1 MNAKGITS
9 IRTLKLTSKILVSI
23 TLLSSMAVL
32 PLTTAT
38 AAGEVLEQDVP
49 EASIIPGGFRT
60 PYQFHQFVAPTSGTW
75 NLVGAWNFNKGANPY
90 AAPNYDRS
98 CSLAN
103 NSTNSNNVAPTTGT
117 TAQNAAAANS
127 TNNSWIAGSVDL
139 KFNALVGY
147 GDGVSNLVL
156 RKRIDN
162 TGSSNSD
169 SGIDTGIKLSA
180 TIEGEGTDANALEA
194 SGCTHNARSADYYG
208 LSNPPISDTTNK
220 SNTSRR
226 TTETLGGV
234 AFLVPEEYFAVYRK
248 NGATWT
254 NTFSGLDPNTKY
266 RFQFI
271 HNGIG
276 NLKEEVTSSASI
288 NNGTPVADSTNL
300 VDLTTDPVTGAAV
313 DARNYRKNRITVTV
327 LGYDTFSLTRKFT
340 GITAVETARDSMVL
354 NGFTIYEEAKTATTT
369 TLSVSNSTPVVGDS
383 VTLSATVSPT
393 ATGTVTFK
401 DSSNNTLCTT
411 SALSSSTASCTWTNT
426 SPGIKTIRAIYSGSP
441 TLATSTSS
449 TSNVTWL
456 DKFVTTFN
464 ATTNGGTAISPLT
477 EDFIEGGTALTLPT
491 PAART
496 GFTASGWYTTA
507 STGGSKVGDAGDSYT
522 PTVTRTLYFRWSANS
537 YTVTYDANT
546 GTGTMA
552 TQTITAGTEFELAVN
567 TFEKTDFL
575 FDGWYENSGST
586 GTRYSAGGLVTLYAN
601 KTYYA
606 KWSAAPRAITYL
618 ANGASGTVPTQSAKN
633 ESETFTVASDTG
645 LTRTGYDFA
654 GWSNGATTY
663 AAGDTYTV
671 AAANVTLTA
680 QWTAQV
686 YTVTYN
692 GNNATSGA
700 ASRSSD
706 SFTYG
711 GSAIALPTAGTLV
724 RTGYTFAGWSV
735 IADGTAIAGNYTST
749 QSITLYAKWS
759 ADTYTISYN
768 INGGS
773 GSAPAS
779 STYTTGGSTF
789 ALPDT
794 TGFSKTGYNF
804 GGWSTTTTGSALSGA
819 QTSTSTKTLYAVW
832 TVKSITATYAKGT
845 ASAST
850 FTTFPTTATGNYG
863 TTITLDSTLD
873 TSVDIGGTTF
883 VFQGWSDGT
892 STYQKGDTYLLGATD
907 VTLTAQWVA
916 IYGVR
921 YTLNGGIAAAGDFA
935 YDAQCTV
942 GDNYCINGQV
952 ITSNATPT
960 RTGYTFTGWKDQSN
974 NSIAQAA
981 SFTVSAGTYLLYAQW
996 TAISR
1001 AVTYELNG
1009 GSGSA
1014 PTETSKTIN
1023 QSFSIATAPTRSG
1036 YTFTGW
1042 SDGTLVYGPGASYL
1056 VGTSAITL
1064 TAQWSAISYSI
1075 TYDTNLGTST
1085 TPTQSNLNISGT
1097 FEVAAAPTRVG
1108 YTFVK
1113 WNDGVADFNPGATYT
1128 MGAANVVLT
1137 ASWSATALTVTYA
1150 LNGGTST
1157 LPTTGTKTIGTTFT
1171 LASAATYTGRNF
1183 LGWNDG
1189 STTYGA
1195 GVSYTIGSSNI
1206 TLTAQWSGVLVTV
1219 TYLDGGADSGTVPT
1233 EVERESGRSF
1243 VVKAHT
1249 INSLAKSGS
1258 TFAGWSDG
1266 SAIYQAAASYVP
1278 GNSPITLTATWNRN
1292 SLSVTYVAGG
1302 GTGTVPTQDDVAR
1315 AGSFVIAAGTG
1326 LEKTSYTFGGWSDGS
1341 TTYAAGVTYSN
1352 ISTDVTLT
1360 AIWSAVSSGGG
1371 GGGTRYAEAPKVV
1384 ENLISIEFSKEG
1396 FSNKISWR
1404 NVPAVTVIV
1413 TNYGGTKS
1421 LYENIST
1428 GFEVPNPK
1436 PGESK
1441 EITIVSV
1448 EDQKI
1453 VYDTRTIYQAP
1464 LPVQSLVIKQVASK
1478 TLTATWKPSSTVQG
1492 YKIIITPTVGAPI
1505 VIETKDPQFK
1515 VQTAPGQKYSF
1526 NVVAIGAGGLEAS
1539 ALNKVASVSM
1549 GKVVTSLLEVSQP
1562 ISMKS
1567 FNAAATNKLKTF
1579 AATLEPVSSILCT
1592 GSTATKTGA
1601 KSALSAASRA
1611 CAELQRA
1618 NPEVFVKAISKVTPV
1633 RSNAKLKGNY
1643 VVDISIVIKP
1653 VA

>member
-1 MNAKGITS
+1 MNPYT
-9 IRTLKLTSKILVSI
+9 RKLVTKLLPPIL
-23 TLLSSMAVL
+23 LLSGLVVL
-32 PLTTAT
+32 PTVTSTQRALAD
-38 AAGEVLEQDVP
+38 GEVLTQVTE
-49 EASIIPGGFRT
+49 PGYSVGGRA
-60 PYQFHQFVAPTSGTW
+60 PYSHYSLLAPTEGTW
-75 NLVGAWNFNKGANPY
+75 NLVGAWNFNNATRN
-90 AAPNYDRS
+90 ATSPNYNS
-98 CSLAN
+98 NCTGAN
-103 NSTNSNNVAPTTGT
+103 NSDGNGGGPVANTWGSGD
-117 TAQNAAAANS
+117 TA
-127 TNNSWIAGSVDL
+127 L
-139 KFNALVGY
+139 RFNALAGY
-147 GDGVSNLVL
+147 GHGVSNMVL
-156 RKRIDN
+156 RKRVD
-162 TGSSNSD
+162 D
-169 SGIDTGIKLSA
+169 SGTSNENSGTDTGIRLSVSI
-180 TIEGEGTDANALEA
+180 TGSKHGA
-194 SGCTHNARSADYYG
+194 SSNTGGCFPVYELADYYG
-208 LSNPPISDTTNK
+208 GQTNTQAPFRR
-220 SNTSRR
+220 STRVEDGPTYIYPENYFVVSRSQNA
-226 TTETLGGV
+226 L
-234 AFLVPEEYFAVYRK
+234 
-248 NGATWT
+248 WT
-254 NTFSGLDPNTKY
+254 NTFSNLDPNTKY
-266 RFQFI
+266 RFQFVLASTQI
-271 HNGIG
+271 YDEQI
-276 NLKEEVTSSASI
+276 TSTGSL
-288 NNGTPVADSTNL
+288 NNGTPVSVTQRDT
-300 VDLTTDPVTGAAV
+300 VDVSNAEGGYLSI
-313 DARNYRKNRITVTV
+313 RRNRITVTV
-327 LGYDTFSLTRKFT
+327 SGYDTYTFTRDWLYRDDS
-340 GITAVETARDSMVL
+340 GISKGSVL
-354 NGFTIYEEAKTATTT
+354 NAFTIYEEAKTATTT
-369 TLSVSNSTPVVGDS
+369 TQTVSNANPAVGDT
-383 VTLSATVSPT
+383 VTLSASVSPT

-401 DSSNNTLCTT
+401 DSSDNTLCTT
-411 SALSSSTASCTWTNT
+411 SALSSSTASCSWTNN
-426 SPGIKTIRAIYSGSP
+426 SAGVKTIRAIYSGSS
-441 TLATSTSS
+441 THSASTSS
-449 TSNVTWL
+449 TADVTWISV
-456 DKFVTTFN
+456 FVTTYN
-464 ATTNGGTAISPLT
+464 ATTNGGTAISPSTASFT
-477 EDFIEGGTALTLPT
+477 EDDTALTLPT
-491 PAART
+491 PVART
-496 GFTASGWYTTA
+496 GFTANGWYTAA
-507 STGGSKVGDAGDSYT
+507 SGGSKIGNAGASYT
-522 PTVTRTLYFRWSANS
+522 PTVTRTLYFQWTANS
-537 YTVTYDANT
+537 YTVTYDSNT

-552 TQTITAGTEFELAVN
+552 TQAITAGTQFELAVN
-567 TFEKTDFL
+567 AFEKSDFI
-575 FDGWYENSGST
+575 FDGWYENSEST
-586 GTRYSAGGLVTLYAN
+586 GTRYSAGGLVTLYAS

-606 KWSAAPRAITYL
+606 KWSALPRAITYL
-618 ANGASGTVPTQSAKN
+618 ANGATGTVPTQSAKN
-633 ESETFTVASDTG
+633 ESETFIVAADTG
-645 LTRTGYDFA
+645 LTRTGYSFA
-654 GWSNGATTY
+654 GWSDGTTTY
-663 AAGDTYTV
+663 AAGDTFTV

-692 GNNATSGA
+692 GNNATSGS

-706 SFTYG
+706 SFTFG

-735 IADGTAIAGNYTST
+735 IADGTAIAGNYTPT

-794 TGFSKTGYNF
+794 TGFSKSGYDF

-832 TVKSITATYAKGT
+832 SVKSITATYAKGS

-863 TTITLDSTLD
+863 TTITLDSTVD

-892 STYQKGDTYLLGATD
+892 SIYQKGDTYLLGATD

-921 YTLNGGIAAAGDFA
+921 YTLNGGTAAAGDFS

-942 GDNYCINGQV
+942 GDNYCTNGQV
-952 ITSNATPT
+952 ITANATPT
-960 RTGYTFTGWKDQSN
+960 RAGYTFTGWKDQSN

-1014 PTETSKTIN
+1014 PTESSKTIS
-1023 QSFSIATAPTRSG
+1023 QSFSVASAPSRSG

-1042 SDGTLVYGPGASYL
+1042 NDGTLAYGPGASYL
-1056 VGTSAITL
+1056 VGNSAITL
-1064 TAQWSAISYSI
+1064 TAQWSTISYSI

-1085 TPTQSNLNISGT
+1085 TPTQSNLNIAGT

-1108 YTFVK
+1108 YTFVN
-1113 WNDGVADFNPGATYT
+1113 WNNGAADFNPGATYT
-1128 MGAANVVLT
+1128 MGASNVVLT
-1137 ASWSATALTVTYA
+1137 ATWSATALTVTYA

-1157 LPTTGTKTIGTTFT
+1157 LPTTGTKTIGTTFA
-1171 LASAATYTGRNF
+1171 LASAATYAGREF

-1195 GVSYTIGSSNI
+1195 GVNYTIGSSNI
-1206 TLTAQWSGVLVTV
+1206 TLTAQWSGVLVSV
-1219 TYLDGGADSGTVPT
+1219 TYLAGGADSGTVPT

-1243 VVKAHT
+1243 VIKAHT
-1249 INSLAKSGS
+1249 LNSLAKSGS

-1278 GNSPITLTATWNRN
+1278 GNSPITLTATWSRDY
-1292 SLSVTYVAGG
+1292 LSVTYVAGG

-1315 AGSFVIAAGTG
+1315 AGSFLIAAGTG
-1326 LEKTSYTFGGWSDGS
+1326 LEKTSFTFGGWSDGS
-1341 TTYAAGVTYSN
+1341 TTYAAGATYSN
-1352 ISTDVTLT
+1352 ISTDLTLT
-1360 AIWSAVSSGGG
+1360 AIWNAVSSGGG
-1371 GGGTRYAEAPKVV
+1371 GIRYSEAPKVV
-1384 ENLISIEFSKEG
+1384 DNPNAVQLTKNGI
-1396 FSNKISWR
+1396 SNKISW
-1404 NVPAVTVIV
+1404 NNGKPATIIV
-1413 TNYGGTKS
+1413 TNFGGSKS
-1421 LYENIST
+1421 LYENISNE
-1428 GFEVPNPK
+1428 FEVPNPK

-1441 EITIVSV
+1441 EITLVSV
-1448 EDQKI
+1448 EDQSV
-1453 VYDTRTIYQAP
+1453 VYDTKIIYQPP

-1492 YKIIITPTVGAPI
+1492 YKVIITPTVGAPI

-1526 NVVAIGAGGLEAS
+1526 DVVAVGAGGLEAG
-1539 ALNKVASVSM
+1539 ALTKFASVSM

-1567 FNAAATNKLKTF
+1567 FKAGASNRLKTF
-1579 AATLEPVSSILCT
+1579 AATLEPVSSVLCT

-1601 KSALSAASRA
+1601 KSALAAASRA

-1633 RSNAKLKGNY
+1633 RSNVKLKGNY

-1653 VA
+1653 VT

>member
-1 MNAKGITS
+1 MNTKGITS
-9 IRTLKLTSKILVSI
+9 LKTLKLTSKILVSI

-32 PLTTAT
+32 PATTAT
-38 AAGEVLEQDVP
+38 AAGEILTQVNEPADTTNP
-49 EASIIPGGFRT
+49 ASPGAGRQ
-60 PYQFHQFVAPTSGTW
+60 PYSMYQFIAPTGNW
-75 NLVGAWNFNKGANPY
+75 NLVGAWNFNNSETLTSPYYVRDCSGAN
-90 AAPNYDRS
+90 NNTS
-98 CSLAN
+98 S
-103 NSTNSNNVAPTTGT
+103 NSTPNTSGTVA
-117 TAQNAAAANS
+117 QKAAATKS
-127 TNNSWIAGSVDL
+127 TNNSWIAGSVNL
-139 KFNALVGY
+139 NFNALVGY
-147 GDGVSNLVL
+147 GNGVSNLAL
-156 RKRIDN
+156 KSRTDN
-162 TGSSNSD
+162 TVSNNN
-169 SGIDTGIKLSA
+169 SGNDTDIKLSA
-180 TIEGEGTDANALEA
+180 SITGVDSDA
-194 SGCTHNARSADYYG
+194 SGALAGCMNNSLISDYYG
-208 LSNPPISDTTNK
+208 YQSGIIPTQ
-220 SNTSRR
+220 RR
-226 TTETLGGV
+226 TTTSLETPEV
-234 AFLVPEEYFAVYRK
+234 AFVFPEQYFAVSRK
-248 NGATWT
+248 NGAKWT
-254 NTFSGLDPNTKY
+254 NTFSGLNPYTKY

-271 HNGIG
+271 YASIKNI
-276 NLKEEVTSSASI
+276 EEVISSSASL
-288 NNGTPVADSTNL
+288 NNGTP
-300 VDLTTDPVTGAAV
+300 TTVSESIYQVSGAAGTGIT
-313 DARNYRKNRITVTV
+313 KNRISVEV
-327 LGYDTFSLTRKFT
+327 YGYDSYSLIREFT
-340 GITAVETARDSMVL
+340 GPSASGNSMVL
-354 NGFTIYEEAKTATTT
+354 NAFTIYEGAKTATTT
-369 TLSVSNSTPVVGDS
+369 TLSVSDSTPVVGDS

-393 ATGTVTFK
+393 ATSGTVTFK
-401 DSSNNTLCTT
+401 DSSTPTNNTLCTT
-411 SALSSSTASCTWTNT
+411 GTFSSGTASCTWTNT
-426 SPGIKTIRAIYSGSP
+426 SSGLKTIRAIYSGSA
-441 TLATSTSS
+441 TLATSTSG

-477 EDFIEGGTALTLPT
+477 ADFIEGGTALTLPT

-496 GFTASGWYTTA
+496 GFTASGWYTA
-507 STGGSKVGDAGDSYT
+507 STGGSKVGDAGASYT
-522 PTVTRTLYFRWSANS
+522 PTATGTLYFRWSANS
-537 YTVTYDANT
+537 YTVTYNSNT

-552 TQTITAGTEFELAVN
+552 TQTITAGTEFELAAN
-567 TFEKTDFL
+567 AFEKTDFL

-586 GTRYSAGGLVTLYAN
+586 GTRYSAGGLVTLYAS

-618 ANGASGTVPTQSAKN
+618 ANGATGTVPTQSAKN

-692 GNNATSGA
+692 GNNATSGS

-735 IADGTAIAGNYTST
+735 IAEGTAIAGNYTPT

-789 ALPDT
+789 GLPDT

-921 YTLNGGIAAAGDFA
+921 YTLNGGTAAAGDFA

-942 GDNYCINGQV
+942 GDNYCTNGQV

-1001 AVTYELNG
+1001 AITYELNG

-1014 PTETSKTIN
+1014 PTESSKTIS
-1023 QSFSIATAPTRSG
+1023 QSFSVASTPTRSG

-1042 SDGTLVYGPGASYL
+1042 SDGALVYGPGASYL
-1056 VGTSAITL
+1056 VGTSSITL

-1085 TPTQSNLNISGT
+1085 TPTQSNLNIAGT

-1113 WNDGVADFNPGATYT
+1113 WNNGAADFSPGATYT

-1150 LNGGTST
+1150 LNGGSGSA
-1157 LPTTGTKTIGTTFT
+1157 PTTGTKTIGTTFS
-1171 LASAATYTGRNF
+1171 LASAATYSGRNF

-1195 GVSYTIGSSNI
+1195 TASYKIGSSNI
-1206 TLTAQWSGVLVTV
+1206 TLTAQWSGILVTV

-1243 VVKAHT
+1243 VIKAHT
-1249 INSLAKSGS
+1249 LNSLAKSGS

-1278 GNSPITLTATWNRN
+1278 GNSPITLTATWSRN

-1315 AGSFVIAAGTG
+1315 AGSFLIAAGTG
-1326 LEKTSYTFGGWSDGS
+1326 LEKTSFTFGGWSDGS
-1341 TTYAAGVTYSN
+1341 TSYAAGATYSN

-1360 AIWSAVSSGGG
+1360 AIWTAVSSGGG
-1371 GGGTRYAEAPKVV
+1371 GGGTRYTEAPKVV
-1384 ENLISIEFSKEG
+1384 ENSISIEFSKEG

-1404 NVPAVTVIV
+1404 NVAAVTVIV
-1413 TNYGGTKS
+1413 TNYSGSKA

-1448 EDQKI
+1448 EDQKVI
-1453 VYDTRTIYQAP
+1453 YDTRTIYQAP
-1464 LPVQSLVIKQVASK
+1464 LPVQSLVIKQIASK

-1492 YKIIITPTVGAPI
+1492 YKVIITPTIGAPI

-1526 NVVAIGAGGLEAS
+1526 DVVAVGAGGLEAG

-1567 FNAAATNKLKTF
+1567 FNAAASNKLKTF

-1601 KSALSAASRA
+1601 KSALAAASRA

-1618 NPEVFVKAISKVTPV
+1618 NPEVFVKAISKVTPL

>member
-1 MNAKGITS
+1 
-9 IRTLKLTSKILVSI
+9 
-23 TLLSSMAVL
+23 MAVL
-32 PLTTAT
+32 PTPTAT
-38 AAGEVLEQDVP
+38 AAGEVPIAQSVEPVSTLLSREDRQQ
-49 EASIIPGGFRT
+49 
-60 PYQFHQFVAPTSGTW
+60 YQFKAPATGSW
-75 NLVGAWNFNKGANPY
+75 NLVGAWNFNNATDQNLSAISYNATCVG
-90 AAPNYDRS
+90 
-98 CSLAN
+98 AN
-103 NSTNSNNVAPTTGT
+103 NSSPDDGYGPTDNKWG
-117 TAQNAAAANS
+117 A
-127 TNNSWIAGSVDL
+127 L
-139 KFNALVGY
+139 EFNALAGY
-147 GDGVSNLVL
+147 GDGVTDLAL
-156 RKRIDN
+156 KKRTGN
-162 TGSSNSD
+162 TEV
-169 SGIDTGIKLSA
+169 DTGIKISA
-180 TIEGEGTDANALEA
+180 NITGDTG
-194 SGCTHNARSADYYG
+194 SGCMGVYESPDWYGGIVNPNAI
-208 LSNPPISDTTNK
+208 N
-220 SNTSRR
+220 RR
-226 TTETLGGV
+226 TTETLNGV
-234 AFLVPEEYFAVYRK
+234 SYVHNGKYFAVSRTL
-248 NGATWT
+248 GAKWENVFT
-254 NTFSGLDPNTKY
+254 NLDPYTNY
-266 RFQFI
+266 QFQFI
-271 HNGIG
+271 YLAWGPLVETITSKGYLNGVEISSDFDNVSLLNVGAIG
-276 NLKEEVTSSASI
+276 QGSF
-288 NNGTPVADSTNL
+288 
-300 VDLTTDPVTGAAV
+300 
-313 DARNYRKNRITVTV
+313 RKNRITVSV
-327 LGYDTFSLTRKFT
+327 SGYDKYTFTRDFN
-340 GITAVETARDSMVL
+340 GAYNDVIAGSSSVNSMVL

-369 TLSVSNSTPVVGDS
+369 TLNVSDSTPVVGDS

-393 ATGTVTFK
+393 ATGIITFK

-411 SALSSSTASCTWTNT
+411 GSLSSSTASCIWTNT
-426 SPGIKTIRAIYSGSP
+426 SADIKTIRAIYSGSP

-735 IADGTAIAGNYTST
+735 IADGTAIAGNYTPT

-942 GDNYCINGQV
+942 GDNYCTNGQV

-1001 AVTYELNG
+1001 AITYELNG

-1014 PTETSKTIN
+1014 PTESSKTIS
-1023 QSFSIATAPTRSG
+1023 QSFSLASAPTRSG

-1085 TPTQSNLNISGT
+1085 TPTQSNLNIAGT

-1113 WNDGVADFNPGATYT
+1113 WNNGAADFSPGATYT

-1150 LNGGTST
+1150 LNGGSGSA
-1157 LPTTGTKTIGTTFT
+1157 PTTGTKTIGTTFT

-1195 GVSYTIGSSNI
+1195 TASYKIGSSNI
-1206 TLTAQWSGVLVTV
+1206 TLTAQWSGILVTV

-1243 VVKAHT
+1243 VIKAHT
-1249 INSLAKSGS
+1249 LNSLAKSGS

-1278 GNSPITLTATWNRN
+1278 GNSPITLTATWSRN

-1315 AGSFVIAAGTG
+1315 AGSFLIAAGTG
-1326 LEKTSYTFGGWSDGS
+1326 LEKTSFTFGGWSDGS
-1341 TTYAAGVTYSN
+1341 TTYAAGATYSN

-1371 GGGTRYAEAPKVV
+1371 GGGTRYTEAPKVV
-1384 ENLISIEFSKEG
+1384 ENSISIEFSKEG

-1404 NVPAVTVIV
+1404 NVPAVTLIV
-1413 TNYGGTKS
+1413 TNYGGSKS

-1526 NVVAIGAGGLEAS
+1526 DVVAIGAGGLEAS

-1592 GSTATKTGA
+1592 GSTATKAGA

-1618 NPEVFVKAISKVTPV
+1618 NTEVFVKAISKVTPV

>member
-1 MNAKGITS
+1 MKMIAKGTTS
-9 IRTLKLTSKILVSI
+9 LNPLKLTSKFLVSI
-23 TLLSSMAVL
+23 ILLTSLAVI
-32 PLTTAT
+32 PATTAT
-38 AAGEVLEQDVP
+38 AAGEVLIQDND
-49 EASIIPGGFRT
+49 ESYIPGSRGINGM
-60 PYQFHQFVAPTSGTW
+60 YQVKAPTVGSW
-75 NLVGAWNFNKGANPY
+75 NLVGAWNFNNATDVNLGTAPGYTNGAINYNSTCIGANNNDAPNNYGPY
-90 AAPNYDRS
+90 ANK
-98 CSLAN
+98 
-103 NSTNSNNVAPTTGT
+103 
-117 TAQNAAAANS
+117 
-127 TNNSWIAGSVDL
+127 WGSGASAIE
-139 KFNALVGY
+139 FNALAGY
-147 GDGVSNLVL
+147 GNNVSNLAL
-156 RKRIDN
+156 KKREGISETDTDIRLAVSI
-162 TGSSNSD
+162 TGARD
-169 SGIDTGIKLSA
+169 SGCQGVY
-180 TIEGEGTDANALEA
+180 E
-194 SGCTHNARSADYYG
+194 SADYYA
-208 LSNPPISDTTNK
+208 NWVNANATA
-220 SNTSRR
+220 RR
-226 TTETLGGV
+226 TTETIGGTSFV
-234 AFLVPEEYFAVYRK
+234 YPENYFVVSRTPQAV
-248 NGATWT
+248 WT

-266 RFQFI
+266 TFQFI
-271 HNGIG
+271 YAGIG
-276 NLKEEVTSSASI
+276 TLEEEITSTASL
-288 NNGTPVADSTNL
+288 NNGTPVSVTENVTVSDQST
-300 VDLTTDPVTGAAV
+300 TTIT
-313 DARNYRKNRITVTV
+313 KNRITVTIV
-327 LGYDTFSLTRKFT
+327 GFDTYSLKRKYIGT
-340 GITAVETARDSMVL
+340 TSSLSANSLVL
-354 NGFTIYEEAKTATTT
+354 NAFTIYEEAKTATTT
-369 TLSVSNSTPVVGDS
+369 TLSVSDSTPVAGAAI
-383 VTLSATVSPT
+383 TLSATVSPT

-411 SALSSSTASCTWTNT
+411 GSLSSSAASCSWTNT
-426 SPGIKTIRAIYSGSP
+426 SAGIKTIRAIYSGSP
-441 TLATSTSS
+441 THAKSESS
-449 TSNVTWL
+449 PSNVTWL
-456 DKFVTTFN
+456 DTFVTTFN

-477 EDFIEGGTALTLPT
+477 ADFIEGGTALTLPT

-507 STGGSKVGDAGDSYT
+507 STGGSKVGDAGGTYT
-522 PTVTRTLYFRWSANS
+522 PTATATLYFRWSANS
-537 YTVTYDANT
+537 YTVTYNSNT

-552 TQTITAGTEFELAVN
+552 TQAITAGTQFELAVN
-567 TFEKTDFL
+567 AFEKTDFL

-606 KWSAAPRAITYL
+606 KWSALPRAITYL
-618 ANGASGTVPTQSAKN
+618 ANGATGTVPTQSAKN
-633 ESETFTVASDTG
+633 ESETFIVASDTG
-645 LTRTGYDFA
+645 LTRTGYNFA

-671 AAANVTLTA
+671 AASNVTLTA
-680 QWTAQV
+680 QWTAQA
-686 YTVTYN
+686 YTVTYD
-692 GNNATSGA
+692 GNSETSGS

-735 IADGTAIAGNYTST
+735 IADGTAISGNYTPT

-832 TVKSITATYAKGT
+832 TVKSITATYAKGS

-921 YTLNGGIAAAGDFA
+921 YTLNGGTAAAGDFA

-942 GDNYCINGQV
+942 GDNYCTNGQV

-974 NSIAQAA
+974 NSIAQSA

-1001 AVTYELNG
+1001 EITYALNG
-1009 GSGSA
+1009 GSGDA

-1042 SDGTLVYGPGASYL
+1042 NDGTLVYGPGASYL
-1056 VGTSAITL
+1056 VGISAITL

-1085 TPTQSNLNISGT
+1085 TPTQSNLNIAGT
-1097 FEVAAAPTRVG
+1097 FEVASAPTRVG

-1113 WNDGVADFNPGATYT
+1113 WNNGAADFNPGATYT

-1150 LNGGTST
+1150 LNGGSGSA
-1157 LPTTGTKTIGTTFT
+1157 PTTGTKTIGTTFT

-1206 TLTAQWSGVLVTV
+1206 TLTAQWSGVLVSV

-1243 VVKAHT
+1243 VIKAHSL
-1249 INSLAKSGS
+1249 NSLAKSGS

-1266 SAIYQAAASYVP
+1266 SAIYQADASYVP
-1278 GNSPITLTATWNRN
+1278 SSSPITLTATWSRN
-1292 SLSVTYVAGG
+1292 SYTVTYALGG
-1302 GTGTVPTQDDVAR
+1302 GSGTLPTQTDVNS
-1315 AGSFVIAAGTG
+1315 AGSFTIAAGTG
-1326 LEKTSYTFGGWSDGS
+1326 LEKTSFTFGGWSDGS
-1341 TTYAAGVTYSN
+1341 TTYAAGATYSN
-1352 ISTDVTLT
+1352 ISTDLTLT

-1371 GGGTRYAEAPKVV
+1371 GRAP
-1384 ENLISIEFSKEG
+1384 NLSQDQVSNNPSQISIQVEKNNG
-1396 FSNKISWR
+1396 LNKVSWSSSQPV
-1404 NVPAVTVIV
+1404 NIIV
-1413 TNYGGTKS
+1413 TNFNGSKKV
-1421 LYENIST
+1421 YENLLTAIDL
-1428 GFEVPNPK
+1428 PNPK
-1436 PGESK
+1436 PGESA
-1441 EITIVSV
+1441 EVIITSGS
-1448 EDQKI
+1448 DQNL
-1453 VYDTRTIYQAP
+1453 VYDRKTIYEAP
-1464 LPVQSLVIKQVASK
+1464 LPVQSLEVKQVASR
-1478 TLTATWKPSSTVQG
+1478 TLYATWKPASTIQS
-1492 YKIIITPTVGAPI
+1492 YKIVITPAVGAPI

-1515 VQTAPGQKYSF
+1515 IQTAPNLKF
-1526 NVVAIGAGGLEAS
+1526 VFEVIAVGAGELESNAI
-1539 ALNKVASVSM
+1539 NKTAFVSK
-1549 GKVVTSLLEVSQP
+1549 GKVVTSLLSINQP
-1562 ISMKS
+1562 KS
-1567 FNAAATNKLKTF
+1567 SKLLQSSSADKLTTF
-1579 AATLEPVSSILCT
+1579 AATLEPVSSVLCT
-1592 GSTATKTGA
+1592 GAATSKSGIS
-1601 KSALSAASRA
+1601 SALAAASKV
-1611 CAELQRA
+1611 CAQLQKA
-1618 NPEVFVKAISKVTPV
+1618 NPEVYVKSISKIAPV
-1633 RSNAKLKGNY
+1633 SSNSKLKSNY

-1653 VA
+1653 IT

>member
-1 MNAKGITS
+1 MQAIFGKNLEGCVNDGGPITRYVGALSPSFRCWFFLGGHTLILEPGAEVRQWSLWTTNAPIKEYPSVIRFLGVAVMHKIVSRILSILLLASFIQAVSFQVPAQAATGLQKFCFDGSQAPYVAIPAFGTGSYTWELWVNPAKDDSFRRFLDTSVTNGAYLGYTGGSLNGVPTSQGKIQWYQFPGLASNVNAVPVNTWTHIAVVRNSSTNLNFMFINGTEVARSSGITGTYGNTKMHIGS
-9 IRTLKLTSKILVSI
+9 FFGATGTDA
-23 TLLSSMAVL
+23 SSRNFDGCMASVRV
-32 PLTTAT
+32 TTDALYSST
-38 AAGEVLEQDVP
+38 FTP
-49 EASIIPGGFRT
+49 PT
-60 PYQFHQFVAPTSGTW
+60 PYSTGVVSNTLF
-75 NLVGAWNFNKGANPY
+75 LLKAN
-90 AAPNYDRS
+90 
-98 CSLAN
+98 
-103 NSTNSNNVAPTTGT
+103 
-117 TAQNAAAANS
+117 
-127 TNNSWIAGSVDL
+127 AGSVTCTSSTTCAL
-139 KFNALVGY
+139 TKNSANAV
-147 GDGVSNLVL
+147 
-156 RKRIDN
+156 
-162 TGSSNSD
+162 
-169 SGIDTGIKLSA
+169 
-180 TIEGEGTDANALEA
+180 TIEDFPTL
-194 SGCTHNARSADYYG
+194 STPSA
-208 LSNPPISDTTNK
+208 P
-220 SNTSRR
+220 
-226 TTETLGGV
+226 
-234 AFLVPEEYFAVYRK
+234 
-248 NGATWT
+248 
-254 NTFSGLDPNTKY
+254 
-266 RFQFI
+266 
-271 HNGIG
+271 
-276 NLKEEVTSSASI
+276 
-288 NNGTPVADSTNL
+288 
-300 VDLTTDPVTGAAV
+300 
-313 DARNYRKNRITVTV
+313 TVT
-327 LGYDTFSLTRKFT
+327 
-340 GITAVETARDSMVL
+340 AV
-354 NGFTIYEEAKTATTT
+354 
-369 TLSVSNSTPVVGDS
+369 
-383 VTLSATVSPT
+383 
-393 ATGTVTFK
+393 
-401 DSSNNTLCTT
+401 
-411 SALSSSTASCTWTNT
+411 
-426 SPGIKTIRAIYSGSP
+426 SGSP
-441 TLATSTSS
+441 TSISVDYTSVSNASSYTVKVFSGGIQVGGDHTSFTSGSTISGLAAASTYGVTVTAMGNGFTYSDSQPSSS
-449 TSNVTWL
+449 TSVTTNPNI
-456 DKFVTTFN
+456 FVTTFN

-477 EDFIEGGTALTLPT
+477 ESFTEGVTEPLILPA

-496 GFTASGWYTTA
+496 GFTANGWYTA
-507 STGGSKVGDAGDSYT
+507 VTGGSKIGNAGASYT
-522 PTVTRTLYFRWSANS
+522 PTVTRILYFQWTANT
-537 YTVTYDANT
+537 YTVTYNSNT
-546 GTGTMA
+546 GTGSMA
-552 TQTITAGTEFELAVN
+552 DQTITAGTQFELAVN
-567 TFEKTDFL
+567 SFEKTDFL
-575 FDGWYENSGST
+575 FDGWYENPDST
-586 GTRYSAGGLVTLYAN
+586 GSRYAAGGLVTLYAN

-606 KWSAAPRAITYL
+606 KWSALPRAITYL
-618 ANGASGTVPTQSAKN
+618 ANGATGTVPTQSAKN
-633 ESETFTVASDTG
+633 ESETFIVASDTG
-645 LTRTGYDFA
+645 LTRTGYNFA

-663 AAGDTYTV
+663 DAGDTYTV

-686 YTVTYN
+686 YTVTYD
-692 GNNATSGA
+692 GNSATSGS

-735 IADGTAIAGNYTST
+735 IADGTAISGNYTPT

-779 STYTTGGSTF
+779 SSYTTGGSTF
-789 ALPDT
+789 TLPDT

-863 TTITLDSTLD
+863 TTITLDSTVD

-921 YTLNGGIAAAGDFA
+921 YTLNGGTAAAGDFA

-942 GDNYCINGQV
+942 GDNYCTNGQV

-974 NSIAQAA
+974 NSIAQSA

-1001 AVTYELNG
+1001 AITYELNG

-1014 PTETSKTIN
+1014 PTESSKTIS
-1023 QSFSIATAPTRSG
+1023 QSFSVTSAPSRSG

-1042 SDGTLVYGPGASYL
+1042 SDGALVYGPGASYL
-1056 VGTSAITL
+1056 VGISAVTL

-1085 TPTQSNLNISGT
+1085 TPTQSNLNIAGT
-1097 FEVAAAPTRVG
+1097 FEVAVAPTRVG

-1113 WNDGVADFNPGATYT
+1113 WNNGAADFSPGATYT

-1150 LNGGTST
+1150 LNGGSGSA
-1157 LPTTGTKTIGTTFT
+1157 PTTGTKTIGTTFS
-1171 LASAATYTGRNF
+1171 LASAATYSGRNF

-1195 GVSYTIGSSNI
+1195 TASYTIGSSNI

-1243 VVKAHT
+1243 VIKAHT
-1249 INSLAKSGS
+1249 LNSLAKSGS

-1266 SAIYQAAASYVP
+1266 SSIYQAAASYVP
-1278 GNSPITLTATWNRN
+1278 GNSPITLTATWSRN

-1302 GTGTVPTQDDVAR
+1302 GTGTVPTQVDVDR
-1315 AGSFVIAAGTG
+1315 AGSFLIAAGTG
-1326 LEKTSYTFGGWSDGS
+1326 LEKTSFTFGGWSDGS
-1341 TTYAAGVTYSN
+1341 TTYAAGATYSN

-1360 AIWSAVSSGGG
+1360 AIWSAVSSGGSG
-1371 GGGTRYAEAPKVV
+1371 GGDTPYTEAPKVV
-1384 ENLISIEFSKEG
+1384 ENVISIEYSKEG

-1413 TNYGGTKS
+1413 TNYGGSKS

-1428 GFEVPNPK
+1428 EFEVPNPK

-1448 EDQKI
+1448 EDQKVI
-1453 VYDTRTIYQAP
+1453 YDTRTIFQAP
-1464 LPVQSLVIKQVASK
+1464 LPVQSLVIKQIASK
-1478 TLTATWKPSSTVQG
+1478 TLTASWKPSSTVQG
-1492 YKIIITPTVGAPI
+1492 YKVIITPTIGAPI
-1505 VIETKDPQFK
+1505 VIETKDSQFK

-1526 NVVAIGAGGLEAS
+1526 DVVAIGAGGLEAG
-1539 ALNKVASVSM
+1539 ALNKIASVSM

-1562 ISMKS
+1562 ISTKS
-1567 FNAAATNKLKTF
+1567 FNAAASNKLKTF

-1601 KSALSAASRA
+1601 KSALAAASRA

-1653 VA
+1653 VS

>member
-1 MNAKGITS
+1 MVRKIVARILS
-9 IRTLKLTSKILVSI
+9 ILLLASFIQAVSFQVPAQAATGLQKFCFDGSQAPYVTIPALGSGSYTWELWLNPDSDVGFRRFLDTNISGGAYLGYNSGGSSQGKIQWYPSPGLATANVNSVPI
-23 TLLSSMAVL
+23 NTWTHIAVVRNSSTNLNYLFINGTDVARSQSAPTNYSETKMHIGSYFGATGTDASGRNFDGCMASVRVT
-32 PLTTAT
+32 TTALYSST
-38 AAGEVLEQDVP
+38 FTP
-49 EASIIPGGFRT
+49 PT
-60 PYQFHQFVAPTSGTW
+60 PYSMGVVSNTLF
-75 NLVGAWNFNKGANPY
+75 LLKAN
-90 AAPNYDRS
+90 
-98 CSLAN
+98 
-103 NSTNSNNVAPTTGT
+103 
-117 TAQNAAAANS
+117 
-127 TNNSWIAGSVDL
+127 AGSVTCSKSSDTCAL
-139 KFNALVGY
+139 TRNSANAV
-147 GDGVSNLVL
+147 
-156 RKRIDN
+156 
-162 TGSSNSD
+162 
-169 SGIDTGIKLSA
+169 
-180 TIEGEGTDANALEA
+180 TIEDFPTL
-194 SGCTHNARSADYYG
+194 STPSA
-208 LSNPPISDTTNK
+208 P
-220 SNTSRR
+220 
-226 TTETLGGV
+226 
-234 AFLVPEEYFAVYRK
+234 
-248 NGATWT
+248 
-254 NTFSGLDPNTKY
+254 
-266 RFQFI
+266 
-271 HNGIG
+271 
-276 NLKEEVTSSASI
+276 
-288 NNGTPVADSTNL
+288 
-300 VDLTTDPVTGAAV
+300 
-313 DARNYRKNRITVTV
+313 TVT
-327 LGYDTFSLTRKFT
+327 
-340 GITAVETARDSMVL
+340 AV
-354 NGFTIYEEAKTATTT
+354 
-369 TLSVSNSTPVVGDS
+369 
-383 VTLSATVSPT
+383 
-393 ATGTVTFK
+393 
-401 DSSNNTLCTT
+401 
-411 SALSSSTASCTWTNT
+411 
-426 SPGIKTIRAIYSGSP
+426 SGSP
-441 TLATSTSS
+441 TSISVGYTSVSNASSYTVKVFSGGIQVGGDHTSFTSGSTIGGLTAASTYSVTVTAMGDGFTYSDSQPSSS
-449 TSNVTWL
+449 TSVTTNPNI
-456 DKFVTTFN
+456 FVTTFN

-477 EDFIEGGTALTLPT
+477 ASFTEGVTDPLELPT

-496 GFTASGWYTTA
+496 GFTANGWYTA
-507 STGGSKVGDAGDSYT
+507 ATGGSKIGNAGASYT
-522 PTVTRTLYFRWSANS
+522 PTVTGTLYFQWTANT
-537 YTVTYDANT
+537 YTVTYNSNT

-552 TQTITAGTEFELAVN
+552 TQTITAGTQFELAVN
-567 TFEKTDFL
+567 SFEKTDFL
-575 FDGWYENSGST
+575 FDGWYENSDST

-606 KWSAAPRAITYL
+606 KWSALPRAITYL
-618 ANGASGTVPTQSAKN
+618 ANGATGTVPTESAKN
-633 ESETFTVASDTG
+633 ESQTFKVASATG
-645 LTRTGYDFA
+645 LTRTGYNFT

-671 AAANVTLTA
+671 TAANVTLTA
-680 QWTAQV
+680 QWTAQA

-724 RTGYTFAGWSV
+724 RTGYTFAGWSI
-735 IADGTAIAGNYTST
+735 IADGTAISGNYTPT

-794 TGFSKTGYNF
+794 TGFSKTGYDF

-832 TVKSITATYAKGT
+832 TVKSITATYAKGS

-863 TTITLDSTLD
+863 TTITLNSTLD
-873 TSVDIGGTTF
+873 TSVAIDGTTF

-921 YTLNGGIAAAGDFA
+921 YTLNGGTAAAGDFA

-942 GDNYCINGQV
+942 GDNYCTNGQV
-952 ITSNATPT
+952 ITANATPT

-981 SFTVSAGTYLLYAQW
+981 TFTVSAGTYLLYAQW

-1001 AVTYELNG
+1001 TVAYELNG
-1009 GSGSA
+1009 GSGDA
-1014 PTETSKTIN
+1014 PTESNKTIN
-1023 QSFSIATAPTRSG
+1023 QSFSIASAPTRSG

-1042 SDGTLVYGPGASYL
+1042 NDGTLVYGPGASYL

-1085 TPTQSNLNISGT
+1085 TPTQSNLNIAGT

-1108 YTFVK
+1108 YSFVK
-1113 WNDGVADFNPGATYT
+1113 WSNGAADFNPGATYT

-1157 LPTTGTKTIGTTFT
+1157 LPPTGTKTIGTPFT

-1206 TLTAQWSGVLVTV
+1206 TLTAQWSGVLVSV

-1243 VVKAHT
+1243 VIKAHT
-1249 INSLAKSGS
+1249 LNSLAKSGS

-1278 GNSPITLTATWNRN
+1278 GNSPITLTATWSRN

-1315 AGSFVIAAGTG
+1315 AGSFPIAAGTG
-1326 LEKTSYTFGGWSDGS
+1326 LEKTSFTFGGWSDGS
-1341 TTYAAGVTYSN
+1341 TTYAAGATYSN

-1360 AIWSAVSSGGG
+1360 AIWNAVSSGGSG
-1371 GGGTRYAEAPKVV
+1371 GGGTRYTEAPKVV
-1384 ENLISIEFSKEG
+1384 ENSISVEFSKEG

-1404 NVPAVTVIV
+1404 NVSAVTVIV
-1413 TNYGGTKS
+1413 TNYGGSKS

-1448 EDQKI
+1448 EDQKVI
-1453 VYDTRTIYQAP
+1453 YDTRTIYQAP
-1464 LPVQSLVIKQVASK
+1464 LPVQFLVIKQVASK

-1492 YKIIITPTVGAPI
+1492 YKVIITPTIGAPI

-1526 NVVAIGAGGLEAS
+1526 DVVAVGAGGLEAS

-1579 AATLEPVSSILCT
+1579 AGTLEPVSSILCT
-1592 GSTATKTGA
+1592 GSTATKAGA
-1601 KSALSAASRA
+1601 KSALAAASRA

-1618 NPEVFVKAISKVTPV
+1618 NTEVFVKAISKVTPV
-1633 RSNAKLKGNY
+1633 RSNANLKRNY

-1653 VA
+1653 IS

>member
-1 MNAKGITS
+1 
-9 IRTLKLTSKILVSI
+9 
-23 TLLSSMAVL
+23 MAVL
-32 PLTTAT
+32 PATTAT
-38 AAGEVLEQDVP
+38 AAGEDLVQDAP
-49 EASIIPGGFRT
+49 EASIISGGGRI
-60 PYQFHQFVAPTSGTW
+60 PNQFHQFVAPTTGSW
-75 NLVGAWNFNKGANPY
+75 NLVGAWNFNKGADAYTGGFYN
-90 AAPNYDRS
+90 RT
-98 CSLAN
+98 CSVAN

-117 TAQNAAAANS
+117 AAQIAAAANS

-139 KFNALVGY
+139 KFNALAGY
-147 GDGVSNLVL
+147 GDGVTNLVL
-156 RKRIDN
+156 RKRINNDGTN
-162 TGSSNSD
+162 NND
-169 SGIDTGIKLSA
+169 SGLDTGIKLSA
-180 TIEGEGTDANALEA
+180 TISGEGTFRTQEA
-194 SGCTHNARSADYYG
+194 SGCTHNALSADYYG
-208 LSNPPISDTTNK
+208 LSTPPISDTTNK
-220 SNTSRR
+220 SNTQRR

-234 AFLVPEEYFAVYRK
+234 AFVVPEEYFAVYRN

-254 NTFSGLDPNTKY
+254 NTFSGLDPDTKY

-276 NLKEEVTSSASI
+276 QVKEDITSSASL
-288 NNGTPVADSTNL
+288 NNGTPVVATPAS
-300 VDLTTDPVTGAAV
+300 VDLTNNSVPGTSNVY
-313 DARNYRKNRITVTV
+313 YRKNRITVTV
-327 LGYDTFSLTRKFT
+327 VGYDTFSLTRNFT
-340 GITAVETARDSMVL
+340 GSSSTETAVNSML
-354 NGFTIYEEAKTATTT
+354 LGGFTIYEEAKTATTT
-369 TLSVSNSTPVVGDS
+369 SLSVSNSTPVVGDS

-411 SALSSSTASCTWTNT
+411 SALSSSTASCSWTNN
-426 SPGIKTIRAIYSGSP
+426 SPGIKTIRAIYSGSR
-441 TLATSTSS
+441 THAKSESS

-692 GNNATSGA
+692 GNNETSGS

-735 IADGTAIAGNYTST
+735 IADGTAIAGNYTPT
-749 QSITLYAKWS
+749 EPITLYAKWS
-759 ADTYTISYN
+759 ADTYTITYN

-779 STYTTGGSTF
+779 SNYTSGGSTF

-794 TGFSKTGYNF
+794 TGFSKAGYNF
-804 GGWSTTTTGSALSGA
+804 GGWSTTATGIALSGA
-819 QTSTSTKTLYAVW
+819 QTSTSSKTLYAVW
-832 TVKSITATYAKGT
+832 SVKSITATYAKGT
-845 ASAST
+845 ASVST
-850 FTTFPTTATGNYG
+850 FTSFPTTTTGNYG
-863 TTITLDSTLD
+863 TPITLNLTVD

-921 YTLNGGIAAAGDFA
+921 YTLNGGTAAAGDFA

-942 GDNYCINGQV
+942 GDNYCTNSQV
-952 ITSNATPT
+952 ITANSTPT

-974 NSIAQAA
+974 NPIAQAA

-1001 AVTYELNG
+1001 AVIYELNG

-1014 PTETSKTIN
+1014 PTESSKTIS
-1023 QSFSIATAPTRSG
+1023 QSFSIASAPSRSG
-1036 YTFTGW
+1036 YSFTGW
-1042 SDGTLVYGPGASYL
+1042 NDGTLVYGPGASYL

-1085 TPTQSNLNISGT
+1085 TPTQSNLNIAGS

-1113 WNDGVADFNPGATYT
+1113 WNNGAADFNPGATYT

-1157 LPTTGTKTIGTTFT
+1157 LPTTGTKTIGTSFA
-1171 LASAATYTGRNF
+1171 LASAATYAGRNF

-1195 GVSYTIGSSNI
+1195 GVNYIIASSNI
-1206 TLTAQWSGVLVTV
+1206 TLTAQWSGVLVSV

-1243 VVKAHT
+1243 AIKAHSL
-1249 INSLAKSGS
+1249 NSLAKSGS
-1258 TFAGWSDG
+1258 TFAGWTDG
-1266 SAIYQAAASYVP
+1266 SAIYIAGASYLP
-1278 GNSPITLTATWNRN
+1278 GNSPITLTATWNRD

-1302 GTGTVPTQDDVAR
+1302 ATGTVPTQTDVAR
-1315 AGSFVIAAGTG
+1315 AGSFLIATATG
-1326 LEKTSYTFGGWSDGS
+1326 LEKSSFTFAGWSDGA
-1341 TTYAAGVTYSN
+1341 TTYPAGTTYSN
-1352 ISTDVTLT
+1352 ISTDLTLT
-1360 AIWSAVSSGGG
+1360 AIWNAVSSGGG
-1371 GGGTRYAEAPKVV
+1371 DRYTEAPKTL
-1384 ENLISIEFSKEG
+1384 ENSISIEFSKER

-1404 NVPAVTVIV
+1404 NVLAVTVIV
-1413 TNYGGTKS
+1413 TNFNGNKS
-1421 LYENIST
+1421 LFENISA
-1428 GFEVPNPK
+1428 GFEVANPK

-1441 EITIVSV
+1441 EITLVSV
-1448 EDQKI
+1448 EDQKVI
-1453 VYDTRTIYQAP
+1453 YDTKTIYQPP

-1478 TLTATWKPSSTVQG
+1478 TLTASWKPSSTVQG
-1492 YKIIITPTVGAPI
+1492 YRVIITPTIGAPI

-1526 NVVAIGAGGLEAS
+1526 DVVAIGAGGLEAN

-1567 FNAAATNKLKTF
+1567 FNAAASNKLKIF
-1579 AATLEPVSSILCT
+1579 ATTLEPVSSILCT
-1592 GSTATKTGA
+1592 GSTATKNGA
-1601 KSALSAASRA
+1601 KSALAAASRA

>member
-1 MNAKGITS
+1 MKMIAKGTTS
-9 IRTLKLTSKILVSI
+9 LNPLKLTSKFLVSI
-23 TLLSSMAVL
+23 ILLSSLAVI
-32 PLTTAT
+32 PATTAT
-38 AAGEVLEQDVP
+38 AAGEVLTQDND
-49 EASIIPGGFRT
+49 ESYIPGSRGINGM
-60 PYQFHQFVAPTSGTW
+60 YQVKAPTVGSW
-75 NLVGAWNFNKGANPY
+75 NLVGAWNFNNATDDNLGTAPGYTNGAINYNSTCIGANNNDAPNNYGPY
-90 AAPNYDRS
+90 ANK
-98 CSLAN
+98 
-103 NSTNSNNVAPTTGT
+103 
-117 TAQNAAAANS
+117 
-127 TNNSWIAGSVDL
+127 WGSGASAIE
-139 KFNALVGY
+139 FNALAGY
-147 GDGVSNLVL
+147 GNNVSNLAL
-156 RKRIDN
+156 KKREGISETDTDIRLAVSI
-162 TGSSNSD
+162 TGARD
-169 SGIDTGIKLSA
+169 SGCQGVY
-180 TIEGEGTDANALEA
+180 E
-194 SGCTHNARSADYYG
+194 SADYYA
-208 LSNPPISDTTNK
+208 NWVNANATA
-220 SNTSRR
+220 RR
-226 TTETLGGV
+226 TTETIGGTSFV
-234 AFLVPEEYFAVYRK
+234 YPENYFVVSRTPQAV
-248 NGATWT
+248 WT

-266 RFQFI
+266 TFQFI
-271 HNGIG
+271 YAGIG
-276 NLKEEVTSSASI
+276 TLEEEITSTASL
-288 NNGTPVADSTNL
+288 NNGTPVSVTENVTVSDQSA
-300 VDLTTDPVTGAAV
+300 TTIT
-313 DARNYRKNRITVTV
+313 KNRITVTIV
-327 LGYDTFSLTRKFT
+327 GFDTYSLKRKYIGT
-340 GITAVETARDSMVL
+340 TSSLSANSLVL
-354 NGFTIYEEAKTATTT
+354 NAFTIYEEAKTATTT

-411 SALSSSTASCTWTNT
+411 GSLSSSAASCSWTNT

-449 TSNVTWL
+449 TSNVTWR

-496 GFTASGWYTTA
+496 GFTASGWYTA
-507 STGGSKVGDAGDSYT
+507 ATGGSKVGDAGGTYT
-522 PTVTRTLYFRWSANS
+522 PSATATLYFRWSANS
-537 YTVTYDANT
+537 YTVTYNSNT

-552 TQTITAGTEFELAVN
+552 TQAITAGTQFELAVN
-567 TFEKTDFL
+567 AFEKTDFL

-606 KWSAAPRAITYL
+606 KWSALPRAITYL
-618 ANGASGTVPTQSAKN
+618 ANGATGTVPTQSAKN
-633 ESETFTVASDTG
+633 ESETFIVASDTG
-645 LTRTGYDFA
+645 LTRTGYNFA

-680 QWTAQV
+680 QWTAQA

-735 IADGTAIAGNYTST
+735 IADGTAIAGNYTPT

-794 TGFSKTGYNF
+794 TGFSKTGYDF

-832 TVKSITATYAKGT
+832 TVKSITATYAKGS

-863 TTITLDSTLD
+863 TTITLNSTVD

-883 VFQGWSDGT
+883 IFQGWSDGT

-921 YTLNGGIAAAGDFA
+921 YTLNGGTAAAGDFA

-942 GDNYCINGQV
+942 GDNYCTNGQV
-952 ITSNATPT
+952 ITANATPT

-1001 AVTYELNG
+1001 TVAYELNG

-1042 SDGTLVYGPGASYL
+1042 NDGTLVYGPGASYL

-1085 TPTQSNLNISGT
+1085 TPTQSNLNIAGT
-1097 FEVAAAPTRVG
+1097 FEVAAAPTRAG

-1113 WNDGVADFNPGATYT
+1113 WSNGAADFNPGATYT

-1137 ASWSATALTVTYA
+1137 ASWTATALTVTYA

-1206 TLTAQWSGVLVTV
+1206 TLTAQWSGVLVSV

-1243 VVKAHT
+1243 VIKAHSL
-1249 INSLAKSGS
+1249 NSLAKSGS

-1266 SAIYQAAASYVP
+1266 STIYQAAASYVP
-1278 GNSPITLTATWNRN
+1278 GNSPITLTATWNRD

-1315 AGSFVIAAGTG
+1315 AGSFPIAAGTG

-1341 TTYAAGVTYSN
+1341 TTYAAGATYSN

-1360 AIWSAVSSGGG
+1360 AIWNAVSSGGG
-1371 GGGTRYAEAPKVV
+1371 GGGGYTEAPKVV
-1384 ENLISIEFSKEG
+1384 ENLISVEFSKEG

-1404 NVPAVTVIV
+1404 NVSAMTVIV
-1413 TNYGGTKS
+1413 TNYGGSKS

-1448 EDQKI
+1448 EDQKVI
-1453 VYDTRTIYQAP
+1453 YDTRTIYQAP
-1464 LPVQSLVIKQVASK
+1464 LPVQFLVIKQVASK

-1492 YKIIITPTVGAPI
+1492 YKVIITPTVGAPI

-1526 NVVAIGAGGLEAS
+1526 DVVAVGAGGLEAS

-1562 ISMKS
+1562 ISIKS
-1567 FNAAATNKLKTF
+1567 FNADASNKLKTF

-1592 GSTATKTGA
+1592 GSTATKAGA
-1601 KSALSAASRA
+1601 KLALNAASRA

-1633 RSNAKLKGNY
+1633 RSNAKLKRNY

-1653 VA
+1653 IS